1 MNRRD
6 TASLGLCRLGLKLTG
21 FVRVMV
27 VRVMVVGVMV
37 VGVMVAAGCGQGQ
50 IGSGQPG
57 AGVTPGPSATSP
69 SATVTPGATDA
80 VTFGSD
86 TIFGTSRTG
95 GTMSQMTVR
104 GHIQAGVEA
113 GCMILNADGGAVY
126 LLLGGDRQVI
136 NAGGRVEVVGEPQPG
151 LMTTC
156 QQGIPFQ
163 VAQVRTI

>member
-1 MNRRD
+1 MRNHPSVGSVQGNMMSRD
-6 TASLGLCRLGLKLTG
+6 GSGLCAHGLGLVLMGLVGVLILTG
-21 FVRVMV
+21 
-27 VRVMVVGVMV
+27 
-37 VGVMVAAGCGQGQ
+37 VAAGCGQGQ
-50 IGSGQPG
+50 TQPG
-57 AGVTPGPSATSP
+57 VGVTPSPPAISPPAT
-69 SATVTPGATDA
+69 ATPGATDP
-80 VTFGSD
+80 VTFGSGP
-86 TIFGTSRTG
+86 TSGASRTKD
-95 GTMSQMTVR
+95 TVNQMTVR

-163 VAQVRTI
+163 VVQVRTI